1 MRLAASLLLLRRA
14 MAISLLEIAEAVC
27 GCDECLITPAP
38 LDTNLS
44 IMAYGNGKSQRK
56 LPG

>member
-1 MRLAASLLLLRRA
+1 MRLGLLFLLLRA
-14 MAISLLEIAEAVC
+14 SWAISLLEIAEAVC